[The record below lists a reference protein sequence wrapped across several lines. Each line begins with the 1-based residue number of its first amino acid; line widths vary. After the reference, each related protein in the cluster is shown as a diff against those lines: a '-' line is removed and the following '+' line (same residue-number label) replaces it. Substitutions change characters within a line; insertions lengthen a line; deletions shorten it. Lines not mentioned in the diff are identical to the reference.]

1 PETVDDLRERLQAH
15 PFDYVIGSVHFLA
28 DFKVDS
34 SATDWEA
41 LNPEEVNEKWRLY
54 WLRIGEMAQSRVFD
68 FVGHLDLPKKF
79 GFRPT
84 ADLSVEE
91 DRALDAIAAAGMAI
105 EINTNGWNLAA
116 TEAYPALN
124 LLRKAHS

>member
-1 PETVDDLRERLQAH
+1 
-15 PFDYVIGSVHFLA
+15 
-28 DFKVDS
+28 
-34 SATDWEA
+34 
-41 LNPEEVNEKWRLY
+41 
-54 WLRIGEMAQSRVFD
+54 MAQSRVFD

-105 EINTNGWNLAA
+105 EINTNGWNLPA

-124 LLRKAHS
+124 LLRKTHNRSIPLLINSDAHHPDRLVEHFDRARELARQAGYEELVRYEQRRRTAYPL